1 MIWYWSTVN
10 LIAQILIVFFG
21 IISTLMIALQGDAN
35 KYWTRPIGIIATTL
49 VTGISSALVT
59 FHIPENVDKV
69 IGIASKMVDID
80 NDFDYKV
87 EKLKQGKTQN
97 EINEAYRNDAAF
109 REAVNQLT
117 KDFSDSQNKIK
128 MDLLRIKGTSSQLNI
143 KPPSTA
149 QNEQLNQA
157 K

>member
-10 LIAQILIVFFG
+10 LIAQILIVFFS
-21 IISTLMIALQGDAN
+21 ILSTLMIALQGDSN

-69 IGIASKMVDID
+69 ISAASKMVDID
-80 NDFDYKV
+80 NDFDYKL
-87 EKLKQGKTQN
+87 EKLKQGKTQA

-117 KDFSDSQNKIK
+117 KDFSDSQNKIR
-128 MDLLRIKGTSSQLNI
+128 MDLLRIKGTSSQLNT
-143 KPPSTA
+143 KPPSNA
-149 QNEQLNQA
+149 PNEQSNQV